1 MIHTLALVEY
11 YRDKLKRKPLEHQY
25 LCELQA
31 CSTLLLFATTTVSG
45 IVIKHYYLVDDVTA
59 ISASF
64 LFSPF
69 SPFTLPR

>member
-1 MIHTLALVEY
+1 VLFASRVFNRLLFSTFE
-11 YRDKLKRKPLEHQY
+11 
-25 LCELQA
+25 
-31 CSTLLLFATTTVSG
+31 STLLLFATTTVSG